1 MTGYCK
7 RSLEGLPGRRAT
19 LLATLVVLG
28 AALLAACDS
37 GQPQLELAPGQE
49 LYLRHCA
56 SCHGNQGEGRPP
68 TFPPLAES
76 EWMELPSEAL
86 ALIVLLGLRGEIEV
100 AGRTYRGYMPPMQHL
115 SDEDI
120 AELIGFTEREW
131 SQREPSLSAA
141 DIAGLRA
148 TFDGRRPPLYRKE
161 GLLEAL
167 AELP

>member
-7 RSLEGLPGRRAT
+7 RSFSTLPG
-19 LLATLVVLG
+19 LAC
-28 AALLAACDS
+28 ALLLLVGLLTACGGD
-37 GQPQLELAPGQE
+37 QPPLELAAGQE
-49 LYLRHCA
+49 PYLRHCA
-56 SCHGNQGEGRPP
+56 SCHGLNGEGRPP
-68 TFPPLAES
+68 TFPPLAGS

-100 AGRTYRGYMPPMQHL
+100 AGRTYRGYMPPMQHI

-120 AELIGFTEREW
+120 ADLIGFTEREW
-131 SQREPSLSAA
+131 SGREPRLDAA
-141 DIAGLRA
+141 DIARIRGS
-148 TFDGRRPPLYRKE
+148 FDGRRPPLYRKE